1 MVADCTFGPERRIRR
16 RPEFQRVYDAG
27 QRLGLRLM
35 TVILAP
41 NGREQSRLGVS
52 ATRKLGG
59 SVVRNRAKRVVREVF
74 RQSEVHGG
82 LDIVVIPRPALLEAE
97 YAAVESEFR
106 YALRRARR
114 QGADGGR
121 KPPGDDGE
129 REAGRPAGSGGQEAR
144 QPTTSDG
151 AKADR
156 PIDGARPDRAPRG
169 AAATRGGREP

>member
-1 MVADCTFGPERRIRR
+1 MPDPARSHTFGPERRIRR
-16 RPEFQRVYDAG
+16 RPEFQRVYEAG

-41 NGREQSRLGVS
+41 NGLEQSRLGVS

-74 RQSEVHGG
+74 RQSDVPGG

-114 QGADGGR
+114 AGGDGGR
-121 KPPGDDGE
+121 KPAGDRGGQE
-129 REAGRPAGSGGQEAR
+129 TERPAGSDGPGAER
-144 QPTTSDG
+144 PTTSDRAG
-151 AKADR
+151 TDR
-156 PIDGARPDRAPRG
+156 PPRG
-169 AAATRGGREP
+169 GAQREAGPNRRMD